1 MNKPEVLSP
10 AGNMEKL
17 VMAVEYG
24 ADAVYLAGTMF
35 GMRAGTD
42 NFTRESLPEAIK
54 LCHSRGVKV
63 YVTCNTIPTQDE
75 IALLPE
81 YLEFLG
87 SVGPDAVIVAD
98 LGVMN
103 LVKKYAPG
111 CGIHIS
117 TQAGVMNSDT
127 ANAFYDL
134 GASRVVL
141 ARETSLE
148 SIKKLRANIPD
159 DLQIEAF
166 CHGAMCVSFSGRC
179 VISNYLTGRDA
190 NRGQCA
196 QPCRWKYRIAEEKNP
211 DEWMDITEDGGTFLY
226 NSRDMCAIEFI
237 DKMVECGVSSLKI
250 EGRTKSSYYVAST
263 TAAYRSAVDHAVKG
277 VPLPQIWL
285 DEVNKV
291 SHRPYSSGFYFTE
304 PGQHTAD
311 SQYITE
317 YDVAAVV
324 DQCDEDGNAVMHQR
338 NKFYPGDTLE
348 VLSPGT
354 EPRTFVIGSLYDENM
369 QPIEDTRHPN
379 MIIRTKLPFCVPA
392 NSFLRKR
399 REV

>member
-1 MNKPEVLSP
+1 MNKPEVLAP

-17 VMAVEYG
+17 IMAVEYG

-42 NFTRESLPEAIK
+42 NFTRETLKDAIN
-54 LCHSRGVKV
+54 LCHSRGVNV
-63 YVTCNTIPTQDE
+63 YVTVNTIPTQDE
-75 IALLPE
+75 IVLLPE
-81 YLEFLG
+81 YLEYLG
-87 SVGPDAVIVAD
+87 SISPDAVILAD
-98 LGVMN
+98 IGVMN

-111 CGIHIS
+111 TAIHIS
-117 TQAGVMNSDT
+117 TQAGVMNSET
-127 ANAFYDL
+127 AKAFYDL

-148 SIKKLRANIPD
+148 SIRKLRQNIPS

-196 QPCRWKYRIAEEKNP
+196 QPCRWKYRIAEEKTPN
-211 DEWMDITEDGGTFLY
+211 EWMDITEDGGTYLY
-226 NSRDMCAIEFI
+226 NSKDMCMI
-237 DKMVECGVSSLKI
+237 DYVREMAEAGVSALKI

-263 TAAYRSAVDHAVKG
+263 TAAYRSAVDYAVKG
-277 VPLPQIWL
+277 EPLPQIWR
-285 DEVNKV
+285 DEVYKV
-291 SHRPYSSGFYFTE
+291 SHRPYSTGFYFTE

-311 SQYITE
+311 SQYITD

-324 DQCDEDGNAVMHQR
+324 DSCDAEGNAVMHQR

-348 VLSPGT
+348 ILSPGR
-354 EPRTFVIGSLYDENM
+354 EPVSFTAGSLFDENM
-369 QPIEDTRHPN
+369 NPIEDTRHPN
-379 MIIRTKLPFCVPA
+379 MLIHTKLPFSVPA
-392 NSFLRKR
+392 NSFLRKKR
-399 REV
+399 G